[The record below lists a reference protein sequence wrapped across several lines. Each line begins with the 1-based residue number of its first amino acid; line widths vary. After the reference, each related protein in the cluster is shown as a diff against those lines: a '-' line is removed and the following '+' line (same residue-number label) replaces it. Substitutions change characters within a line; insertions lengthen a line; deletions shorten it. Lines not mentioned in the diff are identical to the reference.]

1 MHAAIDAGK
10 MYIQRG
16 REPIDELVAGRVV
29 PFDRRYQTV
38 AKVQDNWILG
48 CNAGLYSKLD
58 DSIGAVIVSKLIE
71 SGSRNEKVEAL
82 AHVVGISHWI
92 ERQVDE
98 ANRAMWKGDYLEIAF
113 VWLASAEVIPL
124 QGKDEPS
131 LG

>member
-1 MHAAIDAGK
+1 MHAAIYACK
-10 MYIQRG
+10 MYIQCG
-16 REPIDELVAGRVV
+16 RDPINKLFVGSVV
-29 PFDRRYQTV
+29 PFDSRKQTV
-38 AKVQDNWILG
+38 AKVKDNLVVG
-48 CNAGLYSKLD
+48 RNAGSYGKLD

-71 SGSRNEKVEAL
+71 SGPRNKKVEVL

-113 VWLASAEVIPL
+113 VWLARAEVIPL
-124 QGKDEPS
+124 QGQDEPS

>member
-1 MHAAIDAGK
+1 MHAAIYACE

-16 REPIDELVAGRVV
+16 RDPIDKLVVDAVL
-29 PFDRRYQTV
+29 PIDSRYQAV
-38 AKVQDNWILG
+38 PKVQSDGVVGRNTG
-48 CNAGLYSKLD
+48 PYSKLH

-113 VWLASAEVIPL
+113 VWLASTEVIPL